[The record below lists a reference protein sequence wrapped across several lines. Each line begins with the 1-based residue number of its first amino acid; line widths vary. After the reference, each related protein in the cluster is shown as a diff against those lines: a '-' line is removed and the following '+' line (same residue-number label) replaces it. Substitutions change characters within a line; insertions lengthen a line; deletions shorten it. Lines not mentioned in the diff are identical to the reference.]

1 MIKVNLWGFSCW
13 IFERLRTIWCSVM
26 VASVF
31 SALVFHFSCQMCRGK
46 SHNNSNLSSN
56 QASNQSINQSIK
68 HSTIKQSINQ
78 QSTINQINNQRPT
91 FNILHPA
98 SNNQLQ
104 PISYQ
109 QFNKLATTAA
119 ATTKTAT
126 TAINNQQWTISHKS
140 ISTTFS
146 NQSLP
151 VNIQQRQFHNNII
164 LKQERN

>member
-1 MIKVNLWGFSCW
+1 MLGHGGLSLQCLGVSFLLPDVPWKKSQQQQSIK
-13 IFERLRTIWCSVM
+13 
-26 VASVF
+26 
-31 SALVFHFSCQMCRGK
+31 Q
-46 SHNNSNLSSN
+46 SSK
-56 QASNQSINQSIK
+56 QSINQSIK

-126 TAINNQQWTISHKS
+126 TAINNQQ
-140 ISTTFS
+140 
-146 NQSLP
+146 
-151 VNIQQRQFHNNII
+151 
-164 LKQERN
+164 